1 MLTIMEKV
9 LLILSLQYETIN
21 NMHEVFITFSEKGM
35 HEKEYILPFISS
47 LKVLGNYGT
56 SKDVLELSVIK
67 EKWRK

>member
-35 HEKEYILPFISS
+35 HEKEYILPFLPRLNI
-47 LKVLGNYGT
+47 LGNGGL
-56 SKDVLELSVIK
+56 SKDVAK
-67 EKWRK
+67 